1 VDQLAEVDQYIDRG
15 PTVRVSLLKSVIIV
29 LSLADISSM
38 GLMAWQVR
46 LLGSVEKVSIDR

>member
-1 VDQLAEVDQYIDRG
+1 MDQLAEVDQYIDRG